1 MILRRLSQSFK
12 EQNWMA
18 IAIEFVL
25 LVLGV
30 FLGIQVANWNQKL
43 ADARLGQEYVM
54 RLKSD
59 LEKDLASRR
68 DLIAYYAAVLESIE
82 RTDALLAD
90 PVSDAKTLV
99 FNAYR
104 ATEIN
109 FRAPT
114 RATWDEIVSTGDT
127 GLLPRDVV
135 VSAGEYF
142 AFDTARNHLD
152 ILNVSAYRHRVRTII
167 PLSMQQALRAGCS
180 DLRDGTQQITGFM
193 TDCSIDMSPQV
204 IEATAADLRADPV
217 VLAELRHQYSDVY
230 SAHANISGDAEV
242 IRKALSSLANAGENR
257 EAR

>member
-1 MILRRLSQSFK
+1 MILRRLSQSLK

-135 VSAGEYF
+135 VSAGYAWLDTGTHDSLLEAGEFVRTLQHRQGIQLACLEEIAWENGWIDDAALRERGQYF
-142 AFDTARNHLD
+142 AKTGYGQYL
-152 ILNVSAYRHRVRTII
+152 
-167 PLSMQQALRAGCS
+167 LRLLETKS
-180 DLRDGTQQITGFM
+180 
-193 TDCSIDMSPQV
+193 
-204 IEATAADLRADPV
+204 
-217 VLAELRHQYSDVY
+217 
-230 SAHANISGDAEV
+230 
-242 IRKALSSLANAGENR
+242 
-257 EAR
+257 